1 MHTQE
6 CIYTKKKEDLAR
18 NRRGE
23 KGVSWCLKRRD
34 FKKLEKSGQARKRK
48 MQEVSLRPAARS
60 LSQVSVAM
68 GEGTEGQVDPHYF
81 WLRRGNSYT
90 LSKDDTFQ
98 KSMTHWRRSQLGRVH
113 TQCQLSLW
121 LGAYGEDG
129 STISMGH
136 RI

>member
-1 MHTQE
+1 
-6 CIYTKKKEDLAR
+6 
-18 NRRGE
+18 
-23 KGVSWCLKRRD
+23 
-34 FKKLEKSGQARKRK
+34 
-48 MQEVSLRPAARS
+48 MQEVSLRPATRS

-68 GEGTEGQVDPHYF
+68 GEGTEGHADPHYF

-98 KSMTHWRRSQLGRVH
+98 KVMTHQRRSQLGRVH

-121 LGAYGEDG
+121 LGMYGENG

-136 RI
+136 SV